1 VTEFAD
7 YFNLTFSALKSSRT
21 QLQLGVIAA
30 CMGAAWLLAR
40 MIKPRLSTPAPSW
53 KFGAGSAVRLLFP
66 LLALAFVWVAKN
78 FLAKSGSVEAMKIA
92 VVLLL
97 SFALIRFSIYVLR
110 HVFPPSA
117 LLKAWERAI
126 VYTVWTGVALHIT
139 GLSVPLVEFLND
151 LSFSVG
157 KQEISVFQIMQAL
170 LFVIITLLIALWLA
184 RLTENRLMRSPLDLS
199 LRVVFVKF
207 IRAILLVMAVLIV
220 LPLVGID
227 ITLLSVFSGAL
238 GVGLGIGLQKIASN
252 YISGFIILLDRS
264 IRLGDLITLDNRHG
278 VVSQLHTRYTVV
290 KISDGT
296 EAIIP
301 NESFVTNTVIN
312 HSYTDPKVL
321 IRLPFSVSYDDEP
334 EPVLEFA
341 AHCAGLQPRVLKDP
355 APAAFVKS
363 FGQNGIEME
372 LAFWVDDAQHGLGPV
387 RSDIYLALWH
397 EFQARGIKIPTPLR
411 EVVIKQQVAN
421 KTE

>member
-1 VTEFAD
+1 MTEFAD
-7 YFNLTFSALKSSRT
+7 YFNLALNALKSSRVQM
-21 QLQLGVIAA
+21 QLAIIAT
-30 CMGAAWLLAR
+30 CMAAAWLLAR
-40 MIKPRLSTPAPSW
+40 LIKPRLSTPAPSW
-53 KFGAGSAVRLLFP
+53 KFGAGSAARLLYP

-78 FLAKSGSVEAMKIA
+78 LLAKSGTVEVMKIA
-92 VVLLL
+92 VALLL

-117 LLKAWERAI
+117 LVKSWERAI
-126 VYTVWTGVALHIT
+126 VYIVWIGVALYIT
-139 GLSVPLVEFLND
+139 GLSVPLVDFLKD

-157 KQEISVFQIMQAL
+157 KQEISVFQILQAL

-199 LRVVFVKF
+199 LRVVFTKF
-207 IRAILLVMAVLIV
+207 MRAILLVLAVLIV

-264 IRLGDLITLDNRHG
+264 IRIGDLITLDNRHG
-278 VVSQLHTRYTVV
+278 IVSQLHTRYTVV

-321 IRLPFSVSYDDEP
+321 IRMPFSISYDHDP
-334 EPVLEFA
+334 APALAFA
-341 AHCAGLQPRVLKDP
+341 ADCAARQSRVLQDP
-355 APAAFVKS
+355 APAAFVRN
-363 FGQNGIEME
+363 FGYNGIEME
-372 LAFWVDDAQHGLGPV
+372 LAFWVEDAQNSVGPV

-397 EFQARGIKIPTPLR
+397 EFQTRGIKIPTPLR
-411 EVVIKQQVAN
+411 EVVIKQ
-421 KTE
+421 